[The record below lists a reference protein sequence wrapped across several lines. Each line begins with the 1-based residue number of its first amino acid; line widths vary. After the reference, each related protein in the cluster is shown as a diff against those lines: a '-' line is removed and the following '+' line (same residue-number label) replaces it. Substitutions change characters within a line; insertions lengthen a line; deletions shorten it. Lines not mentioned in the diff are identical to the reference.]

1 MIPFFLW
8 KFSGKCITVFIVAF
22 FVSRT
27 SNIGVGIISRFKKSL
42 SFPNL
47 DMERIMDLIG
57 LIESND
63 APEVL
68 NEEGQKRAQVVVVEP
83 MKRRRPQNVET
94 LLRKVLN
101 N

>member
-1 MIPFFLW
+1 M
-8 KFSGKCITVFIVAF
+8 
-22 FVSRT
+22 
-27 SNIGVGIISRFKKSL
+27 N
-42 SFPNL
+42 
-47 DMERIMDLIG
+47 LIG

-63 APEVL
+63 TAEVL
-68 NEEGQKRAQVVVVEP
+68 NEEAQKRAKVVVVEP

>member
-1 MIPFFLW
+1 MYYSIY
-8 KFSGKCITVFIVAF
+8 CRVFGE
-22 FVSRT
+22 RT
-27 SNIGVGIISRFKKSL
+27 LSIGVGIISRNRKSL
-42 SFPNL
+42 VFPNL
-47 DMERIMDLIG
+47 EMDRIMDLIG

-68 NEEGQKRAQVVVVEP
+68 NEEEQKRAKVVVVEP

>member
-1 MIPFFLW
+1 MEYFRKMYYSVYCL
-8 KFSGKCITVFIVAF
+8 VF
-22 FVSRT
+22 FVSGI
-27 SNIGVGIISRFKKSL
+27 SNIGVGVISRNKKGL
-42 SFPNL
+42 LFPNI
-47 DMERIMDLIG
+47 DMDRIMNLIG

-63 APEVL
+63 TAEVL
-68 NEEGQKRAQVVVVEP
+68 NEEAQKRAKVVVVEP

>member
-1 MIPFFLW
+1 M
-8 KFSGKCITVFIVAF
+8 VF
-22 FVSRT
+22 
-27 SNIGVGIISRFKKSL
+27 
-42 SFPNL
+42 PHL
-47 DMERIMDLIG
+47 DKNHIMDLIG

-63 APEVL
+63 APEIL
-68 NEEGQKRAQVVVVEP
+68 NEEEQKRAKVVVVEP